1 MATMTRMLC
10 WLLITPFFLLL
21 PPGGSAQQ
29 PVSRAPVATLPVATS
44 PGATFPVIVVLD
56 DQAALQGFRAAA
68 RADDRARVHPEA
80 WGYLDHDVVGAVQAL
95 EAGHGFHADHVYS
108 GVLRGFAAR
117 LTARQIDA
125 LENNPLVAYVEADG
139 VMSIVAQT
147 LPWGINRIDADLS
160 STRAGNGSGTVS
172 GVNVFII
179 DTGIAAHADLN
190 RVRHVNFAGDG
201 RNTDCNGHGTHVAGT
216 VAARDN
222 TSDVVGV
229 APGAPLTGVKVLGCN
244 GSGSTSGVIKG
255 VDWVTFNARKPAVAN
270 MSLGGG
276 FSRALNDA
284 VLRSVR
290 SGVFYAV
297 AAGNSS
303 ADACNA
309 SPASAGAGTD
319 NGLMTTGATDSADN
333 EATFSNFGACVDVWA
348 PGVSVRSTRRGGG
361 TTTFS
366 GTSMA
371 SPHVAGTAALYLSNP
386 ANATA
391 TPAEVETALAVNARP
406 TETLSEDGREIS
418 LIYAGDF

>member
-1 MATMTRMLC
+1 M
-10 WLLITPFFLLL
+10 TPFFLLL
-21 PPGGSAQQ
+21 PLGGAAQP
-29 PVSRAPVATLPVATS
+29 PV
-44 PGATFPVIVVLD
+44 ATFPVIVVLD
-56 DQAALQGFRAAA
+56 DQTPLQGFRAAA

-80 WGYLDHDVVGAVQAL
+80 WGYLDHEVVGAVQAL
-95 EAGHGFHADHVYS
+95 EAGHRFHAHHVYS
-108 GVLRGFAAR
+108 GVLRGFAAW
-117 LTARQIDA
+117 LTARQIEA
-125 LENNPLVAYVEADG
+125 LESDPMVAYVEPDG
-139 VMSIVAQT
+139 VMSILVQT
-147 LPWGINRIDADLS
+147 VPWGIGRIDADLS
-160 STRAGNGSGTVS
+160 STRAGNGSGAVA

-179 DTGIAAHADLN
+179 DTGIASHSDLN
-190 RVRHVNFAGDG
+190 RVRHVNFTGDG

-222 TSDVVGV
+222 TRDVVGV

-244 GSGSTSGVIKG
+244 GSGTTSGVIKG
-255 VDWVTFNARKPAVAN
+255 IDWVTSNASKPAVAN

-303 ADACNA
+303 AEACDS

-319 NGLMTTGATDSADN
+319 NGIMTTGATDSDDN
-333 EATFSNFGACVDVWA
+333 EASFSNFGSCVDVWA
-348 PGVSVRSTRRGGG
+348 PGVSIRSTRRGGG

-371 SPHVAGTAALYLSNP
+371 SPHVAGTAALYLSRP
-386 ANATA
+386 ENAAA
-391 TPAEVETALAVNARP
+391 TPAEVEAALAFRAI
-406 TETLSEDGREIS
+406 ETGTQSVDERNIR
-418 LIYAGDF
+418 LIYAFFF

>member
-1 MATMTRMLC
+1 MATMRRVLG
-10 WLLITPFFLLL
+10 WLLMTPFFLLL
-21 PPGGSAQQ
+21 PYGGAAQQ
-29 PVSRAPVATLPVATS
+29 PA
-44 PGATFPVIVVLD
+44 ATFPVIVVMD
-56 DQAALQGFRAAA
+56 DHISLQGYRAAA

-80 WGYLDHDVVGAVQAL
+80 WGYLDHEVVGAVQAL
-95 EAGHGFHADHVYS
+95 EAGHGFHAYHVYS
-108 GVLRGFAAR
+108 GVLRGFAAW

-125 LENNPLVAYVEADG
+125 LESDPMVAYVEPDG
-139 VMSIVAQT
+139 VMSILAQT
-147 LPWGINRIDADLS
+147 VPWGVGRIDADIS
-160 STRAGNGSGTVS
+160 SARAGNGSGVVT

-179 DTGIAAHADLN
+179 DTGIATHPDLN
-190 RVRHVNFAGDG
+190 RVRHVNFTGDG

-244 GSGSTSGVIKG
+244 GSGTTSGVIKG
-255 VDWVTFNARKPAVAN
+255 VDWVTANASKPAVAN
-270 MSLGGG
+270 VSLGGG
-276 FSRALNDA
+276 FSQALNDA

-297 AAGNSS
+297 AAGNSG
-303 ADACNA
+303 AQACDG
-309 SPASAGAGTD
+309 SPASAGAGTN
-319 NGLMTTGATDSADN
+319 NGIMTTAATDRTNN
-333 EATFSNFGACVDVWA
+333 EASFSNFGRCVDIWA
-348 PGVSVRSTRRGGG
+348 PGVSILSTRRGGG

-371 SPHVAGTAALYLSNP
+371 SPHVAGTAALYLSKR

-391 TPAEVETALAVNARP
+391 TPAAVEAALSVDAR
-406 TETLSEDGREIS
+406 ETDTSSKDGRDIN

>member
-1 MATMTRMLC
+1 MSTMKRVLG
-10 WLLITPFFLLL
+10 WLLMTPFFLLL
-21 PPGGSAQQ
+21 PFGGAAQQ
-29 PVSRAPVATLPVATS
+29 PV
-44 PGATFPVIVVLD
+44 ATFPVIVVLD
-56 DQAALQGFRAAA
+56 DHTPLQGFRAAA
-68 RADDRARVHPEA
+68 RGDDRARVHPEA
-80 WGYLDHDVVGAVQAL
+80 WGYLDHEVVGAVQAL
-95 EAGHGFHADHVYS
+95 EAGHGFHAHHVYS
-108 GVLRGFAAR
+108 GVLRGFAAW

-125 LENNPLVAYVEADG
+125 LESDPMVAYVEPDG
-139 VMSIVAQT
+139 VMSILAQT
-147 LPWGINRIDADLS
+147 VPWGVGRIDADIS
-160 STRAGNGSGTVS
+160 STRAGNGSGAVA

-179 DTGIAAHADLN
+179 DTGIAAHTDLN
-190 RVRHVNFAGDG
+190 RVRHVNLTGDG

-244 GSGSTSGVIKG
+244 GSGTTSGVIKG
-255 VDWVTFNARKPAVAN
+255 VDWVTANASKPAVAN
-270 MSLGGG
+270 LSLGGG

-303 ADACNA
+303 APACDT
-309 SPASAGAGTD
+309 SPASAGAGTS
-319 NGLMTTGATDSADN
+319 NGIMTTAATDSANN
-333 EATFSNFGACVDVWA
+333 EASFSNFGACVDIWA
-348 PGVSVRSTRRGGG
+348 PGVNIRSTRRGGR

-371 SPHVAGTAALYLSNP
+371 SPHVAGTAALYLSKR

-391 TPAEVETALAVNARP
+391 SPAAVEAALAVNARE
-406 TETLSEDGREIS
+406 TGTLSEDGREIS